1 MAGGI
6 GTTLK
11 RHLIA
16 LVVLLVLILT
26 ALCWLAWL
34 FLQSLL

>member
-34 FLQSLL
+34 FLQSIL

>member
-6 GTTLK
+6 ATTLK

-16 LVVLLVLILT
+16 LVVFLVLLLT
-26 ALCWLAWL
+26 ALGWLTWL
-34 FLQSLL
+34 FLQTIL

>member
-16 LVVLLVLILT
+16 LVVLLVLILA

>member
-1 MAGGI
+1 MAGGT
-6 GTTLK
+6 GTTVK
-11 RHLIA
+11 RHLVA
-16 LVVLLVLILT
+16 LVVLLVLILA

>member
-16 LVVLLVLILT
+16 LLVFLVLLLT
-26 ALCWLAWL
+26 ALGWLTWL
-34 FLQSLL
+34 FLQTIL